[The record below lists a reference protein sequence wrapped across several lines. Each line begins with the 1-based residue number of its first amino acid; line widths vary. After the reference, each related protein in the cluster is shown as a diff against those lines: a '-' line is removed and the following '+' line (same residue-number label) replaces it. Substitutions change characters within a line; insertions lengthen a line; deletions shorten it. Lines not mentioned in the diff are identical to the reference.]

1 MKKINTFFTIC
12 FAVLLLSMGSCS
24 GDSDNSL
31 NPGPTG
37 PINTGELKLFAIDT
51 AKVKTIN
58 SLGGN
63 EQTIV
68 NKSVNSSSY
77 IGDFCISPDGTK
89 FIYENH
95 QQSNSGGNMI
105 VTREIRKANIDGS
118 GDVKIYEVTQ
128 NQTEIQKIKY
138 CNDGKIMF
146 YTSSYQSGAMAS
158 SAYLMNED
166 GSGIQTIPYVGV
178 FEDVT
183 SDRGYYLRSSSTGVQ
198 IFDADADNGA
208 PGLYHTETLPAGQS
222 GGEGVFTNDGKYVV
236 IPYQENTTIKARIID
251 MTTKT
256 STTMTLISALGTGW
270 ISYHLEMA
278 SDSKR
283 GVITI
288 TGADYNKS
296 KTYIFDV
303 KTGMVNAPFE
313 NNDENIF
320 SVYVW

>member
-1 MKKINTFFTIC
+1 MKKITTLFTIC
-12 FAVLLLSMGSCS
+12 FATFLLTLGSCT
-24 GDSDNSL
+24 GDSDNSV

-58 SLGGN
+58 SIGGN

-68 NKSVNSSSY
+68 DKSINSSSY

-89 FIYENH
+89 LIYENH
-95 QQSNSGGNMI
+95 QQSNAGGVNI

-118 GDVKIYEVTQ
+118 NDVMLYEVAQGQ
-128 NQTEIQKIKY
+128 NEIEKIKY

-146 YTSSYQSGAMAS
+146 YVNSYQAGAYS
-158 SAYLMNED
+158 TTAYIMNDD
-166 GSGIQTIPYVGV
+166 GSGIQTVPYAGR
-178 FEDVT
+178 FSDVT
-183 SDRGYYLRSSSTGVQ
+183 SDRGYYLRSATTGVQ

-208 PGLYHTETLPAGQS
+208 PGLYHSETINAATS
-222 GGEGVFTNDGKYVV
+222 IEDGVFTNDGKYAVV
-236 IPYQENTTIKARIID
+236 PFQENTTIKARIID

-256 STTMTLISALGTGW
+256 STTMTLISGLGTGW

-283 GVITI
+283 GVITV
-288 TGADYNKS
+288 TGSDYNKS
-296 KTYIFDV
+296 KTYLFDI

-313 NNDENIF
+313 NNDKNIF
-320 SVYVW
+320 DVYAW